1 MKRTLLFILSALI
14 IFSITSCANK
24 ADDKLVSEPTQQ
36 HTTSSLVK
44 NPKKLSDY
52 QIVDE
57 KHFMA
62 GDNITYEQAEIING
76 IIQGWLRMSSMQYLT
91 IDHFEYIIPISALK
105 KAGNYY
111 YNIYNY
117 SKGGNLL
124 KHIVL
129 IYRKFKKKEE
139 SYKTLSS
146 DLTLEG
152 AFVFVG
158 IEHKENY
165 IGKSYKENQ
174 KNTKEIFGKAGKEIA
189 DFGASFMGVNI
200 NDTVYPHRTLH
211 FTDKGLLLIEYK
223 KNGKQAVSKILKG
236 VFDDVYKSVKHN
248 YLINSGY

>member
-1 MKRTLLFILSALI
+1 MKRILLFILSALFI
-14 IFSITSCANK
+14 LSLTACSDK
-24 ADDKLVSEPTQQ
+24 ADEKPVTEPTQQ
-36 HTTSSLVK
+36 YTTAPLVK
-44 NPKKLSDY
+44 EPKKLSDY
-52 QIVDE
+52 KIVDE
-57 KHFMA
+57 EHFMA
-62 GDNITYEQAEIING
+62 GDNITYEQVEKINSS
-76 IIQGWLRMSSMQYLT
+76 IQGWLRISSMQYLT
-91 IDHFEYIIPISALK
+91 IDNFEYIIPISALK

-139 SYKTLSS
+139 SYESLSS

-158 IEHKENY
+158 IGHKENY

-248 YLINSGY
+248 YLINSDD